1 MNVLEYNLIY
11 SELIEGALSG
21 IALKF
26 ILIIRAV
33 FFVILLSTTLVFG
46 APLAL
51 ADDIRDMQM
60 PNEVASLKDLLE
72 TVNKT
77 HQGKIL
83 EVEMEQDDIDGE
95 KKWVYEVKLLTRKG
109 KVHELEYNA
118 ITLDLVKSEK

>member
-1 MNVLEYNLIY
+1 M
-11 SELIEGALSG
+11 
-21 IALKF
+21 
-26 ILIIRAV
+26 
-33 FFVILLSTTLVFG
+33 LLSTTLVFG

-60 PNEVASLKDLLE
+60 PNEVASLRDLLE
-72 TVNKT
+72 MVNKT

-83 EVEMEQDDIDGE
+83 EVEMEQGDIDGK